1 MYRNCVTEI
10 SVRHQRQVEDT
21 LLAMMARQPFAEISV
36 KDLCETSGITR
47 RVFYHLFSNKQGA
60 LHALI
65 DHKLL
70 AIESYCPEIS
80 NEALRFFRYWQDRK
94 ELLDVLLANQLAGL
108 LLERLIAIV
117 MNENY
122 DLRYWVR
129 RRGWEEDREVLV
141 YHLTGT
147 MALVYSWYGEG
158 FVRTAEEMAAL
169 LEKITSRP
177 LLGKDT

>member
-10 SVRHQRQVEDT
+10 SVRHQRQVEDA
-21 LLAMMARQPFAEISV
+21 LLALMTRQPFGEISV
-36 KDLCETSGITR
+36 KELCEVSGVTR

-60 LHALI
+60 LLAMI
-65 DHKLL
+65 DHRLL

-80 NEALRFFRYWQDRK
+80 SEVLRFFRYWQNQKD
-94 ELLDVLLANQLAGL
+94 LLDVLLANQLTGL

-122 DLRYWVR
+122 DLRNWVR
-129 RRGWEEDREVLV
+129 RKGWEEDREVLV

-147 MALVYSWYGEG
+147 MALVYSWYSEG
-158 FVRTAEEMAAL
+158 FVRTAEEMTAL
-169 LEKITSRP
+169 LKKIASSP
-177 LLGKDT
+177 LEYGSK